1 MVQWTG
7 PPSTSL
13 KYCAVVLK
21 AAHACVVHV
30 YVVSMSQSFIGIVVV
45 LPWIC
50 LWVFISGGEKVP
62 ISSPY
67 CSNTI
72 NNIYILII
80 DFLHC
85 KNTHVAAIFR
95 IVVAMST
102 QWRYHNQGDSVNSRF
117 TIWLKMKE
125 LTSLLLLLTTHY
137 PCCQHSQE
145 GFC

>member
-62 ISSPY
+62 ISSLY

-85 KNTHVAAIFR
+85 KNTRVAAIFR

-102 QWRYHNQGDSVNSRF
+102 QWRYHNQTVTITVSQFDSRWRN
-117 TIWLKMKE
+117 WP
-125 LTSLLLLLTTHY
+125 SLLLLLTTHY